1 MFIIIIISSSSIT
14 ILLHSQLLNNTYIYS
29 VLDKKTKLNIN
40 GQKQVFNLKCQ

>member
-29 VLDKKTKLNIN
+29 VLDKKKKNKIEYKRSKTGFLI
-40 GQKQVFNLKCQ
+40 